1 MKEGQ
6 RHAVARRST
15 FQPSRTN
22 MSSLDR
28 RDLMRFVAGGAAV
41 TAVAPALASAREVS
55 TAAPLSSADLD
66 AERTRTAE
74 ILPIGTASAPIQG
87 EATVGL
93 CRSFDAQIYLQLG
106 KRVRGFV
113 AVDARGFAIAAAC
126 QAAGR
131 KVAVQAWGYDAD
143 ANGGL
148 GRFDGAVLAID
159 ARDLPGA
166 DALGDLS

>member
-1 MKEGQ
+1 
-6 RHAVARRST
+6 
-15 FQPSRTN
+15 

-41 TAVAPALASAREVS
+41 TAAAPALASARDGS
-55 TAAPLSSADLD
+55 AAAPLAADLGSERARA
-66 AERTRTAE
+66 AEL
-74 ILPIGTASAPIQG
+74 LPLGTSAAPIQG

-131 KVAVQAWGYDAD
+131 KVAVQAWGHDPE

-148 GRFDGAVLAID
+148 GRFDGAMLAID
-159 ARDLPGA
+159 ARDLPGGE
-166 DALGDLS
+166 ALGDLS

>member
-1 MKEGQ
+1 
-6 RHAVARRST
+6 
-15 FQPSRTN
+15 

-41 TAVAPALASAREVS
+41 TAAVPALATASEVS
-55 TAAPLSSADLD
+55 AAAPLAPDL
-66 AERTRTAE
+66 ASERTRTAE
-74 ILPIGTASAPIQG
+74 RLPIGAAAAPIRG

-113 AVDARGFAIAAAC
+113 AVEARGFAIAAAC

-131 KVAVQAWGYDAD
+131 KVAVQAWGHDPD

-148 GRFDGAVLAID
+148 GHFDGAVLAID
-159 ARDLPGA
+159 ACDLPGA
-166 DALGDLS
+166 DSFGELS